1 MPGTSLYYYIQHGLR
16 AFVIEISRDLS
27 QTEHDVT
34 SSTLVFQNNETAVM
48 LVYHANPVGFELFS
62 YVNISIC
69 FNKFV
74 YVLAMRVKTLHNL
87 KS

>member
-1 MPGTSLYYYIQHGLR
+1 MVGFDCFLWRFFGFQRYLKRFRLLVGPQSISHDATV
-16 AFVIEISRDLS
+16 VI
-27 QTEHDVT
+27 
-34 SSTLVFQNNETAVM
+34 LVFHNNETAVM

-74 YVLAMRVKTLHNL
+74 YVLAM
-87 KS
+87 